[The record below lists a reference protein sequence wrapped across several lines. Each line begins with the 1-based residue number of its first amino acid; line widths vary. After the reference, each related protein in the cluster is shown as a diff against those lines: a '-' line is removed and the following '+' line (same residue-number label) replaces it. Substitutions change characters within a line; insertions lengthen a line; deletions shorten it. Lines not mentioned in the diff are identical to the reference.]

1 MIETTTNGLAVLTVI
16 GQILIVALLFEVI
29 RTRKGSRSS
38 PLLSVAK
45 DNIILLSFF
54 VASVAVL
61 GSLFFSEI
69 AQYEPCKFCWIQRI
83 LMYPLVVVF
92 GLALIKKTRDAH
104 LYGLVLSVVGMFVAA
119 YHYLMQVDLITPTTC
134 SAVGYASSCADSF
147 TLTFGY
153 ITIPLMALTAF
164 VLITIFTLLS
174 FYHD

>member
-1 MIETTTNGLAVLTVI
+1 MIETTTSGLAVLTVV

-29 RTRKGSRSS
+29 RTRKSTKHS

-45 DNIILLSFF
+45 SNVIPLSFF
-54 VASVAVL
+54 VAGVAVL

-69 AQYEPCKFCWIQRI
+69 AGYEPCKFCWIQRI
-83 LMYPLVVVF
+83 LMYPLVIIF

-104 LYGLVLSVVGMFVAA
+104 FYGLALGGLGVLVAA

-164 VLITIFTLLS
+164 ALITIFTLLS